1 MASLEQWKQ
10 NDWLV
15 RDESKLP
22 EVTQLFAVADRELH
36 DASVDGLSV
45 DGKFMHAYDAALTLC
60 QIALRACGDRVNRK
74 QHGHH
79 QKTIESLPLAIAS
92 SLQAT
97 ADLIVVASRK
107 RSQALYDRTGVVD
120 ARDAD
125 ELVDTAC
132 ALRSEVIKWMTATH
146 AELLPKG
153 ISEA

>member
-15 RDESKLP
+15 RDEATLP
-22 EVTQLFAVADRELH
+22 EITQLFAVADRELN
-36 DASVDGLSV
+36 DSGATGLSV
-45 DGKFMHAYDAALTLC
+45 DGKLMHAYDAALTLC
-60 QIALRACGDRVNRK
+60 QIALRASGYRVNRR

-79 QKTIESLPLAIAS
+79 QKTIEALPLAIDS

-120 ARDAD
+120 RRDAD
-125 ELVDTAC
+125 ELFDTAC
-132 ALRSEVIKWMTATH
+132 ALRTEVAKWMAATH
-146 AELLPKG
+146 QQLLPKG
-153 ISEA
+153 LAP